1 MKTRVLHWMS
11 LLGLDFHVATT
22 LLMRGW
28 TIIAGGVMVVI
39 IPATLSPQQ
48 QGYYFTFASLLGLQ
62 VFFEL
67 GLNQVITQ
75 ITSKEMALRAHA
87 AASSDD
93 PHLNRIKSTIS
104 MLRKWYRIAAVLF
117 FAVSMLA
124 GMVLFRHEG
133 SLPAVEW
140 IGPWLGLAGFTAVN
154 LYFSP
159 LLAVTE
165 GCGHIGEVARLRL
178 GQSIIGFGLTWIALF
193 AGAGLWAIPL
203 NAFVA
208 ILWTSRWLHGRDHVL
223 RIFGDLRTATASHA
237 IDWRR
242 EVFPFQWRI
251 AVSWMSGYLMYQLFT
266 PLIFVH
272 LGAATAGRLGLT
284 IAIFTAIQSLGVS
297 WFNARIPAITGYIS
311 QGNRTELNK
320 LFRATFVRATGLTF
334 AGCVAVLLAVVAM
347 HWLHLRQVERLVG
360 VSTMA
365 VIALGA
371 VANTAVYGAATY
383 MRAHGKEPMLSV
395 SVTAAVLTL
404 VAAYFASQ
412 VGTFETMLSQ
422 TVITVIVV
430 LPWTG
435 RLFVGYLR
443 NKVLIA

>member
-1 MKTRVLHWMS
+1 MKARALHWMS
-11 LLGLDFHVATT
+11 VLGIDFHVATT

-28 TIIAGGVMVVI
+28 TIIAGGVMVLA

-75 ITSKEMALRAHA
+75 ITSKEMALRTPG
-87 AASSDD
+87 AASGEDV
-93 PHLNRIKSTIS
+93 HLNRIGSTIS
-104 MLRKWYRIAAVLF
+104 MLRKWYRMAAVLF
-117 FAVSMLA
+117 FLVALLA
-124 GMVLFRHEG
+124 GASLFRRDG
-133 SLPAVEW
+133 SLPAAEW
-140 IGPWLGLAGFTAVN
+140 LGPWLGLAAFTAVN

-165 GCGHIGEVARLRL
+165 GCGQVGQVARLRL
-178 GQSIIGFGLTWIALF
+178 GQSMVGFCLTWIGLF

-203 NAFVA
+203 NALVA
-208 ILWTSRWLHGRDHVL
+208 ILWTSRWLQGKDHVL
-223 RIFGDLRTATASHA
+223 RLFGDLRNAASVHA

-266 PLIFVH
+266 PLVFVH
-272 LGAATAGRLGLT
+272 LGAAAAGQLGLT

-334 AGCVAVLLAVVAM
+334 AGCVAVLLAVMAM
-347 HWLHLRQVERLVG
+347 HTLHLKQADRLVAL
-360 VSTMA
+360 STMA
-365 VIALGA
+365 VIAMGTLG
-371 VANTAVYGAATY
+371 NTVIYGAATY
-383 MRAHGKEPMLSV
+383 MRAHGKEPMLPV

-404 VAAYFASQ
+404 AAAYVASRI
-412 VGTFETMLSQ
+412 GTFETMLSQ
-422 TVITVIVV
+422 TVITLVVV
-430 LPWTG
+430 LPWTAK
-435 RLFVGYLR
+435 LFFGYSR
-443 NKVLIA
+443 Q